1 MLNRIVILWRDFEM
15 PDDELAAIEHLL
27 EEHALD
33 LARRLMTHGQHFQTE
48 A

>member
-1 MLNRIVILWRDFEM
+1 MLDGIEVLRRDFEM

-33 LARRLMTHGQHFQTE
+33 LSRWLMTRRQHLQTE